1 MKSLPVILGML
12 LAVSVLFN
20 VVAFVRLADNEA
32 PVVAARIPVAASETL
47 RPVPA
52 AEAPN
57 DVLVAKNLEP
67 AASPRE
73 AAAPVVPGK
82 AGGKSGASGA
92 TLTQASLRN
101 DPKVREVLQANEAY
115 GAFWRDIDR
124 LSKVRSK
131 FDEPKYQQSVLTATE
146 EFLELGDPNRAQFE
160 EAAKIAANNY
170 AQAKKEADAAKAGL
184 PPKDKAN
191 PTSYAAYQ
199 QQKDAIDLR
208 YQTQIKAAVDSLKP
222 YLNTNDARTAEFLSN
237 ADKWLRTLA
246 PRPVK

>member
-1 MKSLPVILGML
+1 MKSLPMILGML
-12 LAVSVLFN
+12 LSVSVLFN
-20 VVAFVRLADNEA
+20 VVAFVRLADNDA
-32 PVVAARIPVAASETL
+32 PVATAKATPAPEPPKAARASESAL
-47 RPVPA
+47 DDLLAANSPA
-52 AEAPN
+52 AAVP
-57 DVLVAKNLEP
+57 V
-67 AASPRE
+67 RE
-73 AAAPVVPGK
+73 AAVPAK
-82 AGGKSGASGA
+82 SAGKSAPSGP

-115 GAFWRDIDR
+115 GAFWKDIDR
-124 LSKVRSK
+124 LSKVRGK

-170 AQAKKEADAAKAGL
+170 ALAKKEYDAAKAAL

-191 PTSYAAYQ
+191 PTTYAAYQ
-199 QQKDAIDLR
+199 QQKDAIDVR

-246 PRPVK
+246 PKPVK